1 LQNGLPQLYSGQ
13 LSKFYFYFTFVFS
26 NAYRINSTH
35 YSKCKEILN
44 VYLSSPGI
52 YLYKGTKFGG

>member
-1 LQNGLPQLYSGQ
+1 M
-13 LSKFYFYFTFVFS
+13 
-26 NAYRINSTH
+26 NSTH

-52 YLYKGTKFGG
+52 YLYKGTKFGGWQTIYPFAHDKMAPIFNSKFNYFVFYF